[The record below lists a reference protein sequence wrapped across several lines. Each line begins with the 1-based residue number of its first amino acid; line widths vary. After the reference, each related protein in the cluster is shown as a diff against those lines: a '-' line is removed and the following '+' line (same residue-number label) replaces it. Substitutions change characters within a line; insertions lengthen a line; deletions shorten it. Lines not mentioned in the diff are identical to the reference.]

1 MTDRDVTDADVFDTV
16 RGFALETIDAPAD
29 LFTPDAKLGET
40 LGMDSVHL
48 IEIAGQLEATY
59 GIALDDHEL
68 YDLVTVQDYV
78 DLVEAKRA
86 KGAAS

>member
-1 MTDRDVTDADVFDTV
+1 MTDADVYETV
-16 RGFALETIDAPAD
+16 RGFALAIIDAPAD
-29 LFTPDAKLGET
+29 AYAPDAKLGET

-48 IEIAGQLEATY
+48 IEIAGQIEALY

-78 DLVEAKRA
+78 DLVETKRA
-86 KGAAS
+86 KGAAG

>member
-1 MTDRDVTDADVFDTV
+1 MSDPDVYDAVQS
-16 RGFALETIDAPAD
+16 FALEIIDVPAE

-48 IEIAGQLEATY
+48 IEIAGQLEARY
-59 GIALDDHEL
+59 GITLEDHEL

-78 DLVEAKRA
+78 ELVSAKRA
-86 KGAAS
+86 AS